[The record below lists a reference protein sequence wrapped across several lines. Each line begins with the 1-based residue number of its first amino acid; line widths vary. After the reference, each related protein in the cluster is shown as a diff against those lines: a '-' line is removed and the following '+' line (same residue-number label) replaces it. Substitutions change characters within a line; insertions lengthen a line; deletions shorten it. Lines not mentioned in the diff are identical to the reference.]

1 MKKKIKAYEAI
12 GVTIQSVFDN
22 PDIAPKDRRKI
33 IAATLEPMLNE
44 VFGRDYAPEQWLDF
58 YRKDAPEQEP

>member
-22 PDIAPKDRRKI
+22 PDIEPRDRRKI

-44 VFGRDYAPEQWLDF
+44 VFGRDYEPEQWLDI

>member
-22 PDIAPKDRRKI
+22 PDIDPKDRRKI
-33 IAATLEPMLNE
+33 IAETLEPMLNE
-44 VFGRDYAPEQWLDF
+44 VFGRDYEPEQWLDF